1 MHPLQSSTIC
11 LTQRQ
16 VQRLERQNEPGRTD
30 VNANVGTSNWD
41 ITTDKSS
48 ENSNQREKTA
58 EGMESL
64 SRTLIW
70 NPRPWPSWAMEH

>member
-1 MHPLQSSTIC
+1 MHPLQSTTIC

-30 VNANVGTSNWD
+30 VNANVATSNWD
-41 ITTDKSS
+41 IITDKSS
-48 ENSNQREKTA
+48 ENSNQREKAA

-64 SRTLIW
+64 SRTLQW
-70 NPRPWPSWAMEH
+70 NPRPWPSRAMEH

>member
-11 LTQRQ
+11 LTQSQ
-16 VQRLERQNEPGRTD
+16 VQRLETQNEAGRSD
-30 VNANVGTSNWD
+30 VKANVGTSNWD
-41 ITTDKSS
+41 IITDKSS

-64 SRTLIW
+64 SRALQW
-70 NPRPWPSWAMEH
+70 NPRPWPS